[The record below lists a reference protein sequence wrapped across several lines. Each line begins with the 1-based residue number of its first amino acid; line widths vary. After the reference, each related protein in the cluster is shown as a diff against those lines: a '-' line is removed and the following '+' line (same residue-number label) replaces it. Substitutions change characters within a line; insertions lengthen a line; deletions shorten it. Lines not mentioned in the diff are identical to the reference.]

1 MRTTKELLYLVKQ
14 TVQEERVSGICVAVT
29 LLWLEGT
36 ISNEEYCTTKDFLFF
51 SLPERVFKM
60 YCWEPYEK
68 EPRIKWLDE
77 QILLLE
83 SYESEEKV

>member
-14 TVQEERVSGICVAVT
+14 TVQEERVGGICSAEIF
-29 LLWLEGT
+29 LWRRGG
-36 ISNEEYCTTKDFLFF
+36 ISNEEHEHLKEFLYRN
-51 SLPERVFKM
+51 LPPRDNCR
-60 YCWEPYEK
+60 YCWEPDEK

-83 SYESEEKV
+83 SYGVE